1 MPAFALLSE
10 ICLIRYRGQLA
21 TLNTFNSNLGW
32 LVGLC
37 LGLVVPLQLLAPAQT
52 SPSLV
57 FLLLCWRLPES
68 PVWLMRRGREEEAR
82 QTLAWL
88 RGKKYDIEP
97 EVEEIREVIEEEE
110 KKSLQSVR
118 EVIKARSLLQPLA
131 LTCTLA
137 VVQVMS
143 GSEMIEGYLL
153 VIFKDSG
160 VAPKLLA
167 VLYQV

>member
-1 MPAFALLSE
+1 
-10 ICLIRYRGQLA
+10 
-21 TLNTFNSNLGW
+21 
-32 LVGLC
+32 
-37 LGLVVPLQLLAPAQT
+37 
-52 SPSLV
+52 
-57 FLLLCWRLPES
+57 
-68 PVWLMRRGREEEAR
+68 MRRGREEEAR

-131 LTCTLA
+131 LTCSLA

-160 VAPKLLA
+160 VTPKLLA

>member
-1 MPAFALLSE
+1 ML
-10 ICLIRYRGQLA
+10 GG
-21 TLNTFNSNLGW
+21 LNSFTNNLGT
-32 LVGLC
+32 LLGLC
-37 LGLVVPLQLLAPAQT
+37 LGLVVPVQYYAFPLCC
-52 SPSLV
+52 PSLV

-88 RGKKYDIEP
+88 RGKKYNIEP

-118 EVIKARSLLQPLA
+118 EVIKARSLLQPLV
-131 LTCTLA
+131 LTCSLA

-160 VAPKLLA
+160 VTPKLLA